1 MWVHTYAKI
10 LARFLSLFFTTQHRL
25 LDGAGNIQNWR
36 HDHLSLPTV
45 GHHLKG
51 RPLLDNIAARLRE
64 AIRFCVVVSYGFFV
78 ATYLR
83 VHILVMFSLMP
94 NYEPQLWPTI
104 EMQFIIA
111 MPEA

>member
-1 MWVHTYAKI
+1 M
-10 LARFLSLFFTTQHRL
+10 QHRL

-51 RPLLDNIAARLRE
+51 RLLLDHIAARLRE

-83 VHILVMFSLMP
+83 VQILVMFSSMHNCRTTTLASHSHIK
-94 NYEPQLWPTI
+94 LVVTL
-104 EMQFIIA
+104 
-111 MPEA
+111 EA